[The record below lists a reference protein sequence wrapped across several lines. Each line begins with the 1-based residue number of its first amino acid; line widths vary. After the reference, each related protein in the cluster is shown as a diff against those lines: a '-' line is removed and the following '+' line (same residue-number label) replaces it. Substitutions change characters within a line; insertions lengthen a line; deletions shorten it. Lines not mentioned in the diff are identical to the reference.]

1 MNIQILINPQ
11 ILSISPKVTEPKA
24 KEQQKSDNQPENTS
38 EPVRFS
44 SSVAELVT
52 NKYTT
57 YLPPNQPVAYQ
68 QHAQNNVIEAEFVD
82 EEAPEPTKEA
92 SSDFKDYV
100 TESYDSVSDTET
112 KGQAVN
118 RYA

>member
-11 ILSISPKVTEPKA
+11 ILSISPKVNEPKA
-24 KEQQKSDNQPENTS
+24 KEQAQKSDNQPENTS

-52 NKYTT
+52 NKYST

-68 QHAQNNVIEAEFVD
+68 QQAQDNVIEAEFVD
-82 EEAPEPTKEA
+82 EETLPDAQKEPA
-92 SSDFKDYV
+92 SDFKDYV
-100 TESYDSVSDTET
+100 TDSYDSVSET
-112 KGQAVN
+112 KGQVLS